1 MRDDPDRPEL
11 VPHPEDAAAAHS
23 RRETVAIGAAVSS
36 GSVRALPDFVGAYRI
51 LRLLGQGGM
60 GAVYLAEQH
69 SPHRVVALKVI
80 KPGLATDELLRRFAQ
95 EANALGRLQHPGI
108 AQIYEAGTADRGYGA
123 QPYFAMEFIE
133 GTSLREYA
141 DRQQLSPSRR
151 LELMARIC
159 DAVQHAHQRGIIH
172 RDLKPGNILVDA
184 AGDPKILDFGVARV
198 ADGDT
203 PSTRHTDL
211 GQVVGTLAYMS
222 PEQVLGD
229 PLELDTRSDVYALG
243 VIVYELLS
251 GRLPHA
257 VSGQLHEAVRTI
269 VDEDPIPLGSINRN
283 YRGDIAVITAKAL
296 EKDKTRRYASAAD
309 LAGDIRRYLRDEP
322 ILAAPPS
329 ATYQLQKFARRH
341 KALVGAI
348 AAVFAALLIGA
359 VVSTREAIRAN
370 RAEREA
376 ANRMNEARQEAAKA
390 RAVNVFM
397 EGMLRAANPRAL
409 TKDDRDKGREVTV
422 LQVLDGAARQLDAG
436 MLHAQPLVEAA
447 ARESLGTT
455 FSALGSYEKAEHQFR
470 TALGLRRLGHGDD
483 TADVSAGMSKVA
495 GVLRARSKLTEAEAL
510 ERRALRIR
518 LQLFGPQHTDVAES
532 MYGLA
537 EVLVSTGKMS
547 EAEDLYRRALAIDLQ
562 TGSPHAHE
570 VAHSLGVLQ
579 FQERRLAEAE
589 ASLRQALALAQD
601 VLGDEH
607 PDIAV
612 TMNQLAYVYH
622 RENKLAES
630 ERYARASLA
639 MSQRFY
645 GKQHP
650 DVAIALGHLAGLF
663 LDEGKIEEAESTY
676 REALALSR
684 QMLGDEHEQT
694 ATLASNLGRLLLTGG
709 RRSESVAL
717 FREAMET
724 RAKVLPRGHWR
735 VFESQS
741 WLGEALARDGD
752 FQRAEQQLLAAYD
765 GLKTQ
770 STAPAAVRRAA
781 LEHVAELYRRW
792 NEQQPRAGK
801 RDVAAAWRARVNET
815 PK

>member
-1 MRDDPDRPEL
+1 MRSDGCNTL
-11 VPHPEDAAAAHS
+11 AS
-23 RRETVAIGAAVSS
+23 RRSTRRE
-36 GSVRALPDFVGAYRI
+36 PRI
-51 LRLLGQGGM
+51 
-60 GAVYLAEQH
+60 
-69 SPHRVVALKVI
+69 
-80 KPGLATDELLRRFAQ
+80 PGF
-95 EANALGRLQHPGI
+95 
-108 AQIYEAGTADRGYGA
+108 GA

-141 DRQQLSPSRR
+141 DAQQLNTRQR
-151 LELMARIC
+151 LELMASIC

-184 AGDPKILDFGVARV
+184 TGHPKILDFGVARV
-198 ADGDT
+198 TDGDAQ
-203 PSTRHTDL
+203 STRHTDL
-211 GQVVGTLAYMS
+211 GQVIGTLAYMS
-222 PEQVLGD
+222 PEQVLAD

-243 VIVYELLS
+243 VILYELLS
-251 GRLPHA
+251 GRLPYI
-257 VSGQLHEAVRTI
+257 VSRKLHEAVQTI
-269 VDEDPIPLGSINRN
+269 REEDPTPLSSISRN
-283 YRGDIAVITAKAL
+283 YRGDIANIAAKAL

-341 KALVGAI
+341 KAFVGAT
-348 AAVFAALLIGA
+348 AAVFVVLLVGA

-370 RAEREA
+370 RAERDA
-376 ANRMNEARQEAAKA
+376 AVRMNEARQEAAKA
-390 RAVNVFM
+390 RAVNAFM
-397 EGMLRAANPRAL
+397 QDMLRAANPRAL
-409 TKDDRDKGREVTV
+409 TRDDRAKGREVTV

-470 TALGLRRLGHGDD
+470 AALGLRREGLGENN
-483 TADVSAGMSKVA
+483 ADVAGSMSSLA
-495 GVLRARSKLTEAEAL
+495 GLLRNMSKLTEAEAL
-510 ERRALRIR
+510 ERRALQIR
-518 LQLFGPQHTDVAES
+518 LQLFGPQHADVAES

-537 EVLVSTGKMS
+537 EVLISTGKMS

-570 VAHSLGVLQ
+570 VAHSLGVLL

-589 ASLRQALALAQD
+589 ASLRQALALAQGA
-601 VLGDEH
+601 LGDEH
-607 PDIAV
+607 PDIAI

-622 RENKLAES
+622 RENNLAES
-630 ERYARASLA
+630 EKYARASLA

-645 GKQHP
+645 GKEHP

-663 LDEGKIEEAESTY
+663 LDEGKLDEAESTY
-676 REALALSR
+676 REALAVSR
-684 QMLGDEHEQT
+684 QMLGNEHEQT
-694 ATLASNLGRLLLTGG
+694 ATLASNLGRLLLTRG
-709 RRSESVAL
+709 RPSESVAL

-724 RAKVLPRGHWR
+724 RQKVLPSGHWR

-752 FQRAEQQLLAAYD
+752 FQKAEPQLLAAYD

-770 STAPAAVRRAA
+770 PAAPEPARRAA
-781 LEHVAELYRRW
+781 LERVAQFYRRW
-792 NEQQPRAGK
+792 NEQQPHAGK
-801 RDVAAAWRARVNET
+801 RDVAAAWRARVTET